1 MLPKGKRTEE
11 LSNRY
16 PARDFSGQLVNRR
29 HTMKRKDHQFLAAVK
44 IVFWGILIAVSVTA
58 KIVAAGELSAGQS
71 VYVPIY
77 SHIYSG
83 DREHP
88 FLLAAILSIRN
99 IDPQH
104 NITVIVVDY
113 YDSDGN
119 LLRKYLEQPVKLA
132 PLASKRYVVGE
143 SDKSGGSGAKFIVKW
158 KSPTKVNPP
167 IVESVMIGTKMQQG
181 ISFVSRGQPLLE
193 NGPKQ

>member
-1 MLPKGKRTEE
+1 
-11 LSNRY
+11 
-16 PARDFSGQLVNRR
+16 
-29 HTMKRKDHQFLAAVK
+29 MKRNPHHFLAVVK
-44 IVFWGILIAVSVTA
+44 IVILGTLIAVSVTG
-58 KIVAAGELSAGQS
+58 KNVAADELSTGQS
-71 VYVPIY
+71 IYVPIY

-104 NITVIVVDY
+104 SITVLGADY
-113 YDSDGN
+113 FDSDGN
-119 LLRKYLEQPVKLA
+119 LLRKYLEEPVKLA

-158 KSPTKVNPP
+158 QSPTKVNPP
-167 IVESVMIGTKMQQG
+167 IVEGVMIGTKMQQG
-181 ISFVSRGQPLLE
+181 ISFVSRGQPLQE
-193 NGPKQ
+193 SGSNQ